1 MPGRK
6 HYHILLCAMLF
17 MQCAN
22 ALAQARAI
30 YAVRR
35 DGPINIDGRLSE
47 EMWQQAPRATSFT
60 QSAPRPGEPSCQRT
74 EVSIVYDD
82 DAVYVGAMLYEK
94 QPDSIV
100 RQLSPRDTYED
111 NNTDAFGVTF
121 DTYFDRQNATQFVVT
136 AAGVQTDGIVKFDAV
151 DKSWNAAWFSK
162 VAITDSGWSVELR
175 IPYSALRFP
184 QKEVQQWGINFF
196 RIIRRQRERSYWS
209 PVNPAVANA
218 IGQEGRADS
227 IYNIRAPLRLALLP
241 YLSAYIEDYGGATAK
256 TLNGGLDIKYG
267 LSESFTLDMTLVPD
281 FGQTRF
287 DNKVLNL
294 SPVEVRYDERRY
306 FFTEGVDLFNK
317 NDLFYSRR
325 VGGIPP
331 SLAARPYA
339 GLTTHEVVGDNPANT
354 RLYNAFKISGRT
366 QKKTGVGVFNAISAL
381 ARAVVSDTISGA
393 ERAVVTSPLTNYSVV
408 VIDQALK
415 NNSYVSFMNTN
426 VLRDGE
432 AYDANVSALL
442 FKFAN
447 KANRYG
453 ANGSM
458 DVSQLY
464 RMPKTDVGY
473 RAMLDFGKL
482 SGNYTWKVMSKMIS
496 DRFNPNDIGYL
507 DRNNLV
513 SAVMHNIYN
522 TYTPIGRINSTYNK
536 IGLEYYRSFNPNA
549 FAKAAVHGNHVLT
562 FTSFHT
568 IGSYWDK
575 QVGVAYDYFEPR
587 TFGRYYQLPAN
598 GMVGGFISSDYRRR
612 FAIDVEGSRRWFGSS
627 DRKVL
632 YWSVSPR
639 FRFSDKLSAIY
650 AFWAE
655 DRANDVG
662 YVGRI
667 NDSVYLGTRKLN
679 TMVNSLTASYI
690 FTRTMSLQMDTRHYW
705 SQADYS
711 KAELL
716 GADGLLRPTTY
727 TAENVNFNS
736 FNVFMNF
743 IWQFRPGSEMSV
755 VYQNSIY
762 SSGTALAPNYTTD
775 VRNTLQAP
783 QSNSLSVKI
792 IYYLDFQTMERVLTR
807 KNDDNG

>member
-1 MPGRK
+1 MFVWQCSTV
-6 HYHILLCAMLF
+6 CA
-17 MQCAN
+17 QTR
-22 ALAQARAI
+22 AL
-30 YAVRR
+30 YATRR
-35 DGPINIDGRLSE
+35 DEHVAIDGRLSE
-47 EMWQQAPRATSFT
+47 GVWAAAPKAASFT
-60 QSAPRPGEPSCQRT
+60 QSAPRPGEPSAQRT
-74 EVSIVYDD
+74 TVSILYDD

-100 RQLSPRDTYED
+100 RQLTPRDDFED
-111 NNTDAFGVTF
+111 SNTDAFGVTF

-136 AAGVQTDGIVKFDAV
+136 AAGVQADGIVKFDAV
-151 DKSWNAAWFSK
+151 DRSWNAAWYSR
-162 VAITDSGWSVELR
+162 VAVTDSGWSVEMK

-184 QKEVQQWGINFF
+184 NKDVQQWGINFV
-196 RIIRRQRERSYWS
+196 RVIRRQRERSYWNT
-209 PVNPAVANA
+209 VNPAVQNA
-218 IGQEGRADS
+218 TGQEGRLDS
-227 IYNIRAPLRLALLP
+227 IYNIKAPLRLALLP
-241 YLSAYIEDYGGATAK
+241 YMSAYVEDYGGASAK
-256 TLNGGLDIKYG
+256 SLNGGLDIKYG

-306 FFTEGVDLFNK
+306 FFTEGVDLFRK

-325 VGGIPP
+325 VGGAPR
-331 SLAARPYA
+331 LFALPY
-339 GLTTHEVVGDNPANT
+339 LETTNTEVVTENPVNT

-366 QKKTGVGVFNAISAL
+366 HKNTGVGIFNAVSAQTNAKL
-381 ARAVVSDTISGA
+381 RDTITGQ
-393 ERAVVTSPLTNYSVV
+393 EREVLTSPLTNYNVV
-408 VIDQALK
+408 VVDQALK
-415 NNSYVSFMNTN
+415 NNSYLSFVNTN
-426 VLRDGE
+426 VMRNAE
-432 AYDANVSALL
+432 AYDANVSAML
-442 FKFAN
+442 FKFAD
-447 KANRYG
+447 KANKYG
-453 ANGSM
+453 TNGSM

-464 RMPKTDVGY
+464 GNAKTTIGY
-473 RAMLDFGKL
+473 RAMLDVGKL

-496 DRFNPNDIGYL
+496 DKFNPNDLGYL

-513 SAVMHNIYN
+513 SVVCHNIYN
-522 TYTPIGRINSTYNK
+522 TYTPVGKINSTYNK
-536 IGLEYYRSFNPNA
+536 VGLEYYRSFNPDA
-549 FAKAAVHGNHVLT
+549 YAKSAVHGNHVLT

-575 QVGVAYDYFEPR
+575 QVGIAYDFFEPR

-598 GMVGGFISSDYRRR
+598 GMLGGFISSDYRRR
-612 FAIDVEGSRRWFGSS
+612 FALDIEGSKRWFGSS
-627 DRKVL
+627 NRQVQ
-632 YWSVSPR
+632 YWSLSPR

-650 AFWAE
+650 AIWAE

-662 YVGRI
+662 FVGRV
-667 NDSVYLGTRKLN
+667 NDSVFLGTRKLH
-679 TMVNSLTASYI
+679 TTVNSLTTSYI
-690 FTRTMSLQMDTRHYW
+690 FTRTMSLQLDARHYW

-716 GADGLLRPTTY
+716 DGDGVLRSSGY
-727 TAENVNFNS
+727 VAENVNFNS

-762 SSGTALAPNYTTD
+762 SSGTALAPDYATD

-792 IYYLDFQTMERVLTR
+792 IYYLDFQTMERVLS
-807 KNDDNG
+807 KKSGGDKG